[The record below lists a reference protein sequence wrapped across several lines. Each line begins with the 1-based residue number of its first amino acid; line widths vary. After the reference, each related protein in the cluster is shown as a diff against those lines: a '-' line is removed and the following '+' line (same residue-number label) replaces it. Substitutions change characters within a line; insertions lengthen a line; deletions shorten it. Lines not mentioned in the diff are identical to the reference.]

1 MTTRFRLLVCSI
13 AFGVVPITLTGCGA
27 GPSPAIPGGVS
38 AEAFHELGGDGY
50 RMIYAFRKNHRDGTG
65 PNGQLVAVNRV
76 LYGTTYFGGRLHGN
90 GTSRSRPR
98 VRST

>member
-1 MTTRFRLLVCSI
+1 
-13 AFGVVPITLTGCGA
+13 
-27 GPSPAIPGGVS
+27 
-38 AEAFHELGGDGY
+38 
-50 RMIYAFRKNHRDGTG
+50 
-65 PNGQLVAVNRV
+65 V